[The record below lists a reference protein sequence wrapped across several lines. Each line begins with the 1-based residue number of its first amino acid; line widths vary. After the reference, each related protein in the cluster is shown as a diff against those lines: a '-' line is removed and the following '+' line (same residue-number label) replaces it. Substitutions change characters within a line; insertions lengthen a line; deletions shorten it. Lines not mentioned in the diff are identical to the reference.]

1 MTTFRY
7 YAIVPDGAAE
17 RVLLVESGGRWT
29 LPYFEPDRWVLWQA
43 VDHVTREMCQRLDLD
58 LTTLRCVGIY
68 THPELGTGSP
78 LYEMENH
85 GGDTPQTEGTRWV
98 DAAELAGLELDVPEH
113 RGVLTD
119 WHRAERRRAQAATF
133 PPWYRTGWFTEAAGW
148 VSDVLAGRGVA
159 QIAPVEQCRSSQ
171 RSAVLRAATAEGLV
185 YLKAVPGMFGY
196 EPSLTLAL
204 SERFPDLLPR
214 VVAIDRE
221 RSWMLTESCGA
232 SDLSAYE
239 DVEVWFSALERYAHL
254 QIELTGETDW
264 LRRLGC
270 PDWGL
275 ERLPG
280 AMDRLLT
287 DTVALGLDKPWGLS
301 EAEIERLRARVP
313 EVKSAC
319 DALAAYSVPHSLEH
333 GDFGYWQVMVEDGR
347 SRFIDWSDASISH
360 PFFSLW
366 FMLGEL
372 QYGAPS
378 MVGHWAALR
387 DAYLRPWT
395 RFEPMN
401 RLVEA
406 FELSRPLASLH
417 QAAIY
422 HDTIMPAAEIGW
434 EWERMVP
441 YCLKRLVRED

>member
-1 MTTFRY
+1 
-7 YAIVPDGAAE
+7 
-17 RVLLVESGGRWT
+17 
-29 LPYFEPDRWVLWQA
+29 
-43 VDHVTREMCQRLDLD
+43 
-58 LTTLRCVGIY
+58 
-68 THPELGTGSP
+68 
-78 LYEMENH
+78 
-85 GGDTPQTEGTRWV
+85 
-98 DAAELAGLELDVPEH
+98 
-113 RGVLTD
+113 
-119 WHRAERRRAQAATF
+119 
-133 PPWYRTGWFTEAAGW
+133 
-148 VSDVLAGRGVA
+148 
-159 QIAPVEQCRSSQ
+159 
-171 RSAVLRAATAEGLV
+171 
-185 YLKAVPGMFGY
+185 MFGY

-204 SERFPDLLPR
+204 SERLPDLLPR
-214 VVAIDRE
+214 VVAIDQE

-254 QIELTGETDW
+254 QIELAGETDW

-301 EAEIERLRARVP
+301 EAAIERLRARVP

-366 FMLGEL
+366 FMLEEL

-378 MVGHWAALR
+378 MVDHWASLR

-401 RLVEA
+401 RLIEA